1 MHAQVARDE
10 RIWPSGVTARTPSL
24 VTQLQA
30 RWAVASESIRLEI
43 RCEIAG
49 SVALVD
55 RVDVFFEEAPRFHR
69 I

>member
-1 MHAQVARDE
+1 
-10 RIWPSGVTARTPSL
+10 L
-24 VTQLQA
+24 K
-30 RWAVASESIRLEI
+30 I

-55 RVDVFFEEAPRFHR
+55 RVDVFFEEAARVYC